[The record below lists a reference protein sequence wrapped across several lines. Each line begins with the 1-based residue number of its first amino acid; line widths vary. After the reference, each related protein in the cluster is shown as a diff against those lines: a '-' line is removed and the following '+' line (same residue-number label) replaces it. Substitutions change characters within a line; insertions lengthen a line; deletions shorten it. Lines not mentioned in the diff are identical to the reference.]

1 MFHFANPDVEVAA
14 RLLIAA
20 FLGGLIGMERESHG
34 KDAGFR
40 TYSLVAL
47 GSALIMIVSFELYLL
62 YKIPSTD
69 PSRIAAQAVSGIGFI
84 GAGAIIRSPGGG
96 SEGVRGLTTAAGI
109 WTACGIGLA
118 CGMGLYYPAVIST
131 VLTLIIL
138 LFFSRVKRFISGKKE
153 S

>member
-1 MFHFANPDVEVAA
+1 MFHFVNPDVEVAA
-14 RLLIAA
+14 RLIVAA
-20 FLGGLIGMERESHG
+20 FLGGLIGLERESHG

-47 GSALIMIVSFELYLL
+47 GSALIMVVSYQIFFI
-62 YKIPSTD
+62 YKIGD

-84 GAGAIIRSPGGG
+84 GAGAIIRSPLGGT
-96 SEGVRGLTTAAGI
+96 EGVRGLTTAAGI

-118 CGMGLYYPAVIST
+118 CGMGLYYPAVIAT

-138 LFFSRVKRFISGKKE
+138 LFFSRVKKFIGGKDH
-153 S
+153 